1 MGLDPQTLIDIALD
15 FNVPPSGY
23 FTQWDELG
31 KWQIDILKRYGL
43 KPEHRLL
50 DVGCGMMRLGSL
62 AIPYLEPGHYYGID
76 PQAPLL
82 ALGRAILDRLG
93 IDRPC
98 FLLQSSTFEFG
109 RFGVQFDFAIA
120 QSVITHLSRT
130 QIVKCF
136 EALKPVMKPGG
147 TFIFTYLLASYAPP
161 LGFFMDGIAPMIRP
175 GLADEGVFVELANR
189 LGFRFV
195 ASNESHPSQKVGIC
209 TF

>member
-1 MGLDPQTLIDIALD
+1 MSLDAQTLIDLALD
-15 FNVPPSGY
+15 FNLPPSGY

-31 KWQIDILKRYGL
+31 KWQLDILKRYGL

-50 DVGCGMMRLGSL
+50 DIGCGMMRLGSM
-62 AIPYLEPGHYYGID
+62 AIPYLEPGHYCGID
-76 PQAPLL
+76 PQESLL

-93 IDRPC
+93 IDRPYS
-98 FLLQSSTFEFG
+98 LLQSSTFEFG
-109 RFGVQFDFAIA
+109 SFGVRFDFAIA

-130 QIVKCF
+130 QIAQCF
-136 EALKPVMKPGG
+136 TALKSVMKPGG
-147 TFIFTYLLASYAPP
+147 TFIFTYLLASYSPP

-175 GLADEGVFVELANR
+175 GLADETLFLELADR

-195 ASNESHPSQKVGIC
+195 ASSEPHPSQKVGVC